1 MAWVPRGYVTFSA
14 ACYRLLTLWRVSKL
28 TGSGAS
34 SPPSRGNPIPI
45 CKVLTCTSIICAH
58 VDRLSSE
65 LCVDWATL
73 LSVSATLDRSKLE
86 GTHGGEAGGAEE
98 VCRGIAG
105 THPCARARE

>member
-1 MAWVPRGYVTFSA
+1 MLSTMAWVPRLRYVLGYLL
-14 ACYRLLTLWRVSKL
+14 RLLTLWRVSKL

-73 LSVSATLDRSKLE
+73 LSVSAMLN
-86 GTHGGEAGGAEE
+86 
-98 VCRGIAG
+98 
-105 THPCARARE
+105 

>member
-1 MAWVPRGYVTFSA
+1 MPLGVLQASQCYRLWLGCRGYVTFSA
-14 ACYRLLTLWRVSKL
+14 TCYRLLTLWRVSKL

-73 LSVSATLDRSKLE
+73 LSVSATLN
-86 GTHGGEAGGAEE
+86 
-98 VCRGIAG
+98 
-105 THPCARARE
+105 